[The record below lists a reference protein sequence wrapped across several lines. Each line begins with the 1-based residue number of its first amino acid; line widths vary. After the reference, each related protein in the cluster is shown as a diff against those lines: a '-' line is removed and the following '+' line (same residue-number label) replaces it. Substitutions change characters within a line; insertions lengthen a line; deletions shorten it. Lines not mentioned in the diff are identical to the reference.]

1 MHMTSFAPRSVLR
14 PLMAL
19 CLLVAPPAMAGVN
32 KCTGADGKVVYTEGP
47 CEQNQTVTTIRT
59 PPPAPAAVPAPRTS
73 GGAGRLPPKNAHCKM
88 LGDELEALNQKI
100 RSKPNGDMAAAQKSQ
115 EIRERYDRYCIDR
128 AAIKAQQAQ
137 QKADNLQRECE
148 GTRNETIPQLER
160 GIAELTAPGVATPRY
175 EMIGRMRKLLDE
187 RKRFL
192 AEKCR

>member
-1 MHMTSFAPRSVLR
+1 MHTIPFAPRSVLR

-88 LGDELEALNQKI
+88 LQDELQKLHDRM
-100 RSKPNGDMAAAQKSQ
+100 RSKPNGDMAAADKSQ

-128 AAIKAQQAQ
+128 EAIKAQRAQ
-137 QKADNLQRECE
+137 QKADNLERECE
-148 GTRNETIPQLER
+148 GTRTGTIPQLER
-160 GIAELTAPGVATPRY
+160 GLADLTAPGTATPRY
-175 EMIGRMRKLLDE
+175 DQITKLRAMLDE

-192 AEKCR
+192 AAKCR

>member
-1 MHMTSFAPRSVLR
+1 MHTTPFAPRSVLR

-19 CLLVAPPAMAGVN
+19 CLLIAPPAMAGVN

-47 CEQNQTVTTIRT
+47 CEANQTGTTLRT
-59 PPPAPAAVPAPRTS
+59 PPPAPASAPAARVPDAS
-73 GGAGRLPPKNAHCKM
+73 GRLPPKNAHCKM
-88 LGDELEALNQKI
+88 LEDEIQKLHDRM
-100 RSKPNGDMAAAQKSQ
+100 RSKPNGDIAAAQKSQ
-115 EIRERYDRYCIDR
+115 EIRSRYDRYCMDYG
-128 AAIKAQQAQ
+128 AIKAQQAR

-160 GIAELTAPGVATPRY
+160 GLADLTAPNVATPRY
-175 EMIGRMRKLLDE
+175 EMIGKMRKLIDE